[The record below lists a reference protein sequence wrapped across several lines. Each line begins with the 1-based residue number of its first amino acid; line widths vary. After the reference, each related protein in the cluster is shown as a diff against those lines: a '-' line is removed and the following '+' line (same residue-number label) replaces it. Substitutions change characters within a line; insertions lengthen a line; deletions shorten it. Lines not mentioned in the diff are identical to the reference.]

1 MKKTSQLLL
10 LFIFISCSDSVKD
23 SSNLPGRLGNPEM
36 NLKNDS
42 RAIPAVTKVMSQYGL
57 GAFAPDPPISI
68 EATLRRNISILVF
81 RASRC

>member
-1 MKKTSQLLL
+1 MKKTSLLLL

-36 NLKNDS
+36 SLKNDS

-57 GAFAPDPPISI
+57 ETISRSNSK
-68 EATLRRNISILVF
+68 LYDIS
-81 RASRC
+81 